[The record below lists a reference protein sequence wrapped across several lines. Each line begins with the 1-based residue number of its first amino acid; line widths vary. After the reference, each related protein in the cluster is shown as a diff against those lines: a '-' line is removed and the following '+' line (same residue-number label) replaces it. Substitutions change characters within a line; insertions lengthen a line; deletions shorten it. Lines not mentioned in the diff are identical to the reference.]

1 MLGYISTVTTTDLIT
16 AAKFNE
22 IQQQVYQIVGPG
34 YHYAGYQSQPV
45 TTATVVSSS
54 TWETL
59 HNDINQCIIHQT
71 NAAIAV
77 SYPVSG
83 QLITATMIN
92 SLINYCNSAYLN
104 SSTVAAG
111 QLGNTQFNSTSTRT
125 GTWNAPMT
133 HHVQYKWITSTDA
146 DGFFALG
153 GYFKSA
159 IGAAGSTG
167 NADDTIWQNLVTDAA
182 PNLDSAAYQLKASDW
197 FGLASGA
204 SKTVTAASYLTESIQ
219 VVYTKTDYQTLDI
232 YVNFVTNSLRTMAID
247 IFSVVTEYYS
257 LGGVGPGPHGFPAR
271 RPDVITVLGLDGN
284 QGFNEYVPRQVIS
297 VNPTSL
303 TYSGYTS
310 STLIYQTLS
319 ISNTGN
325 TATQVNSID
334 STNNGGL
341 TLLQT
346 PNVFPIY
353 ISSGTTATV
362 TLSYISNTPGT
373 FANNITIAGPFDG
386 GNTTVPTTVTL
397 ALKPFDFTLSP
408 STITQTITRNQASSY
423 QLLIQPINGIFST
436 YSASITANSGN
447 ATYTAGGVTY
457 NAFTLKTPQPLSGPI
472 LVFDPTV
479 FTNGTYTCTV
489 TVTVNGVT
497 HTANLSFTRNVPS
510 SSHLGS
516 WLSPTGKFNS
526 VIGMSYD
533 VIYGQRYLTIGIGM
547 GADGSTQL
555 YNGGATY
562 INTDYLNY
570 NGDYKYDIYGNPS
583 LQGYMKKVGGS
594 IAAWSSFL
602 NTYGVWVDTDN
613 TKPNGVF
620 MTRTFKFTV
629 ATGGTYGYQFAVDN
643 EGWFDIDGQA
653 VLGNQGPN
661 VFASST
667 VGSVYIS
674 AGDHTITLH
683 MQNDG
688 TVGATNYGGIGLN
701 IYNGRFVSIW
711 NTKDNAVTT
720 NAYQYWQEVY
730 RIPIAADG
738 TQRTFYNAPYCVKDV
753 GAVNG
758 TRWSDYFGTLGDASQ
773 GSMFSITDDG
783 VGNLSISMLSSYG
796 RPSGSD
802 PNAQTD
808 IGSMINLQY
817 ALYYY
822 ADPTIFARYNQLED
836 IQNGSQTHQFTGF
849 DSNGNVIT
857 TLQTYPGYN
866 NSLPAGGGSDWVTT
880 FIAQQVALGVVD
892 LAIFGPVGSVIV
904 AAGGETAVLTLAT
917 GEVVA
922 GAEIVS
928 TGSLIVDTVAALLEV
943 GVSVCFTKNTLIDMA
958 DGTRRRIID
967 VKEGDLV
974 WNHDKTRVN
983 RVTLF
988 EYDVDETYCALYSPS
1003 EEFEPFATYN
1013 HPLIIDGEMYAPDP
1027 VANYEIYPWLGRNKQ
1042 LENIK
1047 SAPATG
1053 QEVYS
1058 LWVDGDNTFRVNGY
1072 GTHSI
1077 FGEGGGLLDCYQRG
1091 YLTKEEVLRM
1101 RHKFT
1106 EYSNDA
1112 TYGGYLYNNFLSWI
1126 NIKPL
1131 TNISANTF
1139 REGSN
1144 IAIEKTAMFL
1154 LAGIGKLA
1162 RAWTNITKRTT
1173 WTKQ

>member
-45 TTATVVSSS
+45 TTATIVAA
-54 TWETL
+54 TNWGTL
-59 HNDINQCIIHQT
+59 HNDINQCIVHQT
-71 NAAIAV
+71 NAVITTP
-77 SYPVSG
+77 YPTVG
-83 QLITATMIN
+83 QKITATMIN
-92 SLINYCNSAYLN
+92 SLIGFCNSAYLN

-133 HHVQYKWITSTDA
+133 HHVKYQWITSGDA

-159 IGAAGSTG
+159 IGAAGATAG
-167 NADDTIWQNLVTDAA
+167 ADDTIWQNLVTNAA
-182 PNLDSAAYQLKASDW
+182 PNLDTTAYQFTRSDW

-232 YVNFVTNSLRTMAID
+232 YVNFITNSLRTMQID
-247 IFSVVTEYYS
+247 IFSVVSEYYS

-284 QGFNEYVPRQVIS
+284 QGFNAYVPRQIIS

-325 TATQVNSID
+325 TATQVNSIV

-362 TLSYISNTPGT
+362 TLSYISNSPGT
-373 FANNITIAGPFDG
+373 FANNITIAGPFDA

-408 STITQTITRNQASSY
+408 SSITQTVTRNQAVSY
-423 QLLIQPINGIFST
+423 QLQIQPINGVYTT
-436 YSASITANSGN
+436 YTASITAKSAN
-447 ATYTAGGVTY
+447 ATLFVPVTF
-457 NAFTLKTPQPLSGPI
+457 NAFYLKTPQPLSGPV

-489 TVTVNGVT
+489 TITVNGVS
-497 HTANLSFTRNVPS
+497 HDVNVSFTRNVPS

-516 WLSPTGKFNS
+516 WLSATGKFNS
-526 VIGMSYD
+526 VVGMSYD
-533 VIYGQRYLTIGIGM
+533 VIYGQRYLTVGIGM
-547 GADGSTQL
+547 GADGSSQL

-570 NGDYKYDIYGNPS
+570 NGDYKYDIYGDP
-583 LQGYMKKVGGS
+583 LYQGYMKKVGGS
-594 IAAWSSFL
+594 ISAWSSFL
-602 NTYGVWVDTDN
+602 NTYGVWVDTNN
-613 TKPNGVF
+613 TQPNGNF
-620 MTRTFKFTV
+620 MTRSFKFNCPV
-629 ATGGTYGYQFAVDN
+629 GQNYGYQFAVDN

-661 VFASST
+661 TIASSSI
-667 VGSVYIS
+667 GSVYIS
-674 AGDHTITLH
+674 AGDHVITLH
-683 MQNDG
+683 MKNN
-688 TVGATNYGGIGLN
+688 GAISASNYAGIGLN

-711 NTKDNAVTT
+711 NTKDNAVTS
-720 NAYQYWQEVY
+720 NAYLYWQEVY

-738 TQRTFYNAPYCVKDV
+738 TQRTFYNAPYCVKDT

-758 TRWSDYFGTLGDASQ
+758 ARWSDYFGTQGDVSQ
-773 GSMFSITDDG
+773 GSIFSVTDDG
-783 VGNLSISMLSSYG
+783 TGNLSINWLTSYG
-796 RPSGSD
+796 RPGSGD
-802 PNAQTD
+802 PNIQADT
-808 IGSMINLQY
+808 GSLINLQY

-822 ADPTIFARYNQLED
+822 VDPNAMVRYNQLED
-836 IQNGSQTHQFTGF
+836 IQNGTQTHLLTGF
-849 DSNGNVIT
+849 DSNGNAVT
-857 TLQTYPGYN
+857 TLQDYPGYN
-866 NSLPAGGGSDWVTT
+866 NTLPGGGGSDWVAN
-880 FIAQQVALGVVD
+880 FIAQQIASTAVD
-892 LAIFGPVGSVIV
+892 IAIFGDIGSVIV
-904 AAGGETAVLTLAT
+904 AGTEGEAV
-917 GEVVA
+917 V
-922 GAEIVS
+922 VS
-928 TGSLIVDTVAALLEV
+928 TGSLIVDVVATILEGAAL
-943 GVSVCFTKNTLIDMA
+943 CFTKDTLVDMA
-958 DGTRRRIID
+958 DGTRKKIID

-974 WNHDKTRVN
+974 WNHDKTKVN

-988 EYDVDETYCALYSPS
+988 EYDVDDTYCALYSPS
-1003 EEFEPFATYN
+1003 KEFEPFATYN
-1013 HPLIIDGEMYAPDP
+1013 HPLIINGEMYAPDP
-1027 VANYEIYPWLGRNKQ
+1027 IANYEIYPWLGRNKKLDDIQ
-1042 LENIK
+1042 
-1047 SAPATG
+1047 SVPATG

-1091 YLTKEEVLRM
+1091 YLTKEEVLRI

-1106 EYSNDA
+1106 EYGNDA
-1112 TYGGYLYNNFLSWI
+1112 VYGGYLYNNFLSWI

-1154 LAGIGKLA
+1154 LAGIGKVA
-1162 RAWTNITKRTT
+1162 RAWNNIIKRTT
-1173 WTKQ
+1173 

>member
-45 TTATVVSSS
+45 TTATVVAAVN
-54 TWETL
+54 WGTL
-59 HNDINQCIIHQT
+59 HNDVNQCIIHQT
-71 NAAIAV
+71 NAAITTP
-77 SYPVSG
+77 YPTVG
-83 QLITATMIN
+83 QKITATMIN
-92 SLINYCNSAYLN
+92 SLIGFCNSAYLN

-133 HHVQYKWITSTDA
+133 HHVKYQWITSTDA

-167 NADDTIWQNLVTDAA
+167 GADDTIWQNLVTDAA

-247 IFSVVTEYYS
+247 IFSVVSEYYS
-257 LGGVGPGPHGFPAR
+257 LGGVGPAPHGFAAR

-310 STLIYQTLS
+310 STLVYQTLS

-325 TATQVNSID
+325 TATQVNSIV
-334 STNNGGL
+334 STNNGGV
-341 TLLQT
+341 TLLQE
-346 PNVFPIY
+346 PNTFPIY

-362 TLSYISNTPGT
+362 TLSYISNSPGT
-373 FANNITIAGPFDG
+373 FANNITIAGPFDS

-436 YSASITANSGN
+436 YSASITAKSGN

-457 NAFTLKTPQPLSGPI
+457 NAFTLRTPQPLSGPI

-497 HTANLSFTRNVPS
+497 HTADLSFTRNVPS

-547 GADGSTQL
+547 GADGATEL

-562 INTDYLNY
+562 TNVDYLNY
-570 NGDYKYDIYGNPS
+570 NGDLKYDIYGDPNY
-583 LQGYMKKVGGS
+583 QGYMKKVGGS
-594 IAAWSSFL
+594 ITAWSNFL

-613 TKPNGVF
+613 TKPNGTF
-620 MTRTFKFTV
+620 MTRSFKFTCP
-629 ATGGTYGYQFAVDN
+629 AGANYGYQFAIDN

-674 AGDHTITLH
+674 AGEHVITLH
-683 MQNDG
+683 MKNVG
-688 TVGATNYGGIGLN
+688 TAGASNYGGIGLN

-711 NTKDNAVTT
+711 NTKDNAVTSG
-720 NAYQYWQEVY
+720 AYRYWQEVY

-802 PNAQTD
+802 PNAQAD
-808 IGSMINLQY
+808 IGSLINLQY

-822 ADPTIFARYNQLED
+822 ADPNIFVRYNQLED
-836 IQNGSQTHQFTGF
+836 IQNGSQTHQLTGF

-866 NSLPAGGGSDWVTT
+866 QTVPSGGGGSDWIPT
-880 FIAQQVALGVVD
+880 FIAQQIILTGVD
-892 LAIFGPVGSVIV
+892 IAIYGEIGSVIIGSSGALV
-904 AAGGETAVLTLAT
+904 ATLEGELAVT
-917 GEVVA
+917 
-922 GAEIVS
+922 
-928 TGSLIVDTVAALLEV
+928 TGSLILDTLAVIFEVA
-943 GVSVCFTKNTLIDMA
+943 VCFTKDTLVDMA
-958 DGTRRRIID
+958 DGTRKKIID
-967 VKEGDLV
+967 VQEGDLV
-974 WNHDKTRVN
+974 WNYNKTQVN

-988 EYDVDETYCALYSPS
+988 EYDIDETYCALYSPS
-1003 EEFEPFATYN
+1003 DEFEPFATYN
-1013 HPLIIDGEMYAPDP
+1013 HPLIINEEMYCPDP
-1027 VANYEIYPWLGRNKQ
+1027 ESNYKTYPWLGRNKK

-1047 SAPATG
+1047 TVPASG
-1053 QEVYS
+1053 QQVYS

-1091 YLTKEEVLRM
+1091 YLTKDEVLRI

-1106 EYSNDA
+1106 SYGDDA
-1112 TYGGYLYNNFLSWI
+1112 VYGGYLYNNFLSWA
-1126 NIKPL
+1126 NFKPL

-1154 LAGIGKLA
+1154 LAGIGKVA
-1162 RAWTNITKRTT
+1162 RAWNKITKRTT
-1173 WTKQ
+1173 WTHH

>member
-45 TTATVVSSS
+45 TTATIVAAGN
-54 TWETL
+54 WGTL
-59 HNDINQCIIHQT
+59 HNDVNQCIIHQT
-71 NAAIAV
+71 NAAITTP
-77 SYPVSG
+77 YPTVG
-83 QLITATMIN
+83 QKITATMIN
-92 SLINYCNSAYLN
+92 SLIGFCNSAYLN

-125 GTWNAPMT
+125 GIWNAPMT
-133 HHVQYKWITSTDA
+133 HHVKYQWVASPDA

-159 IGAAGSTG
+159 IGAAGATG
-167 NADDTIWQNLVTDAA
+167 GADDTIWQNLVTAAA

-219 VVYTKTDYQTLDI
+219 IVYTKTNYQTLDI
-232 YVNFVTNSLRTMAID
+232 YVNFVTNSLRTMQID
-247 IFSVVTEYYS
+247 IFSVVSEYYS
-257 LGGVGPGPHGFPAR
+257 LGGVGPAPHGFAAR

-284 QGFNEYVPRQVIS
+284 QGFNEYVPRQIIS

-310 STLIYQTLS
+310 STLVYQTLS

-325 TATQVNSID
+325 TATQVNSIA
-334 STNNGGL
+334 STNNGGV
-341 TLLQT
+341 TLLQE
-346 PNVFPIY
+346 PNTFPIY

-362 TLSYISNTPGT
+362 TLSYISNNPGT
-373 FANNITIAGPFDG
+373 FANNITIAGPFDS

-408 STITQTITRNQASSY
+408 NTITQTVTRNQATSY

-436 YSASITANSGN
+436 YSASITAKSGN

-457 NAFTLKTPQPLSGPI
+457 NAFTLRTPQPLSGPI

-497 HTANLSFTRNVPS
+497 HTASISFTRNVPS

-516 WLSPTGKFNS
+516 WLSPAGKFNS
-526 VIGMSYD
+526 IIGMSYD
-533 VIYGQRYLTIGIGM
+533 IIYGQRYLTIGIGM
-547 GADGSTQL
+547 GADGSKQL
-555 YNGGATY
+555 YDGGATY
-562 INTDYLNY
+562 TNVNYLNY
-570 NGDYKYDIYGNPS
+570 DGDRKYDIYADPS
-583 LQGYMKKVGGS
+583 YQGYMKKVGGS
-594 IAAWSSFL
+594 ITAWSNFL

-613 TKPNGVF
+613 TKPNGTF
-620 MTRTFKFTV
+620 MTRSFKFTCPV
-629 ATGGTYGYQFAVDN
+629 GQNYGYQFAIDN

-674 AGDHTITLH
+674 AGEHVITLH
-683 MQNDG
+683 MKNVG
-688 TVGATNYGGIGLN
+688 TLGPSNYGGIGLN

-711 NTKDNAVTT
+711 NTKDHAVTS
-720 NAYQYWQEVY
+720 NAYLYWQEVY
-730 RIPIAADG
+730 RIPIPADG
-738 TQRTFYNAPYCVKDV
+738 VARTFYNAPYCVKDT

-773 GSMFSITDDG
+773 GSMFSIADDG
-783 VGNLSISMLSSYG
+783 VGNLSINLLTSFG
-796 RPSGSD
+796 RPSGSE
-802 PNAQTD
+802 PNAQAD
-808 IGSMINLQY
+808 IGTLINLQY

-822 ADPTIFARYNQLED
+822 ADPNIFVRYNQLEE
-836 IQNGSQTHQFTGF
+836 IQNGSQTHQLTGF

-866 NSLPAGGGSDWVTT
+866 NTLPSGGGGNDWISDFIVTQIVTT
-880 FIAQQVALGVVD
+880 AVD
-892 LAIFGPVGSVIV
+892 IAIFGPIGSVIIGQSGALV
-904 AAGGETAVLTLAT
+904 ATLEGELAVT
-917 GEVVA
+917 
-922 GAEIVS
+922 
-928 TGSLIVDTVAALLEV
+928 TGSLILDALAVLIEVA
-943 GVSVCFTKNTLIDMA
+943 VCFTKDTLVDMA
-958 DGTRRRIID
+958 DGTRKKIID

-974 WNHDKTRVN
+974 WNHNKTQVN

-988 EYDVDETYCALYSPS
+988 EYDIDETYCALYSPS
-1003 EEFEPFATYN
+1003 DEFEPFATYN
-1013 HPLIIDGEMYAPDP
+1013 HPLIIDGEMYSPDP
-1027 VANYEIYPWLGRNKQ
+1027 ESNYKTYPWLGRNKK

-1047 SAPATG
+1047 TVPASG
-1053 QEVYS
+1053 QQVYS

-1091 YLTKEEVLRM
+1091 YLTKDEVLRI

-1106 EYSNDA
+1106 SYGNDA
-1112 TYGGYLYNNFLSWI
+1112 VYGGYLYNNFLSWA

-1154 LAGIGKLA
+1154 LAGIGKVA
-1162 RAWTNITKRTT
+1162 RAWNKITKRTT
-1173 WTKQ
+1173 WTNQ